1 MGYREIAVEAVE
13 ALENVRDVFGAMAD
27 GYRLDARGTNEL
39 ATTLLKKPSALRY
52 RLRMEDAVTG
62 FRGEIDDL

>member
-1 MGYREIAVEAVE
+1 MEAVE

-39 ATTLLKKPSALRY
+39 ATILLKKPSALRF
-52 RLRMEDAVTG
+52 RLRREDEVAR
-62 FRGEIDDL
+62 FRGEIDEL